1 MNLESVGKLVARHT
15 SSPEEA
21 QRRIDRAQRDREIV
35 RRMFNW
41 MTFGLIV
48 MGLGCVMLV
57 LNKTFDI
64 GKIFKL
70 FSTLTTLGGVAIAM
84 GGLMSGMKRGTEL
97 SGGRAPRQVAETQ
110 TAKSLPTNPFPD
122 ALPSVTER
130 TTQLIGVEAQTKA
143 SSDLQ
148 PQVSSDL
155 QRKVS
160 SDLQLNS

>member
-1 MNLESVGKLVARHT
+1 MNLESVSKLVTRHT
-15 SSPEEA
+15 ASPEEV
-21 QRRIDRAQRDREIV
+21 QRRLDKAQRDREIV

-57 LNKTFDI
+57 INKTFDI

-84 GGLMSGMKRGTEL
+84 AGLMSGMKRGTEL
-97 SGGRAPRQVAETQ
+97 SGRSAPRELAEKQ

-130 TTQLIGVEAQTKA
+130 TTQLITNAE
-143 SSDLQ
+143 LQ
-148 PQVSSDL
+148 K
-155 QRKVS
+155 KVS
-160 SDLQLNS
+160 SDLQINS